1 MSQYHFTYNDKK
13 ILSLDSIE
21 EPIYIK
27 FLFNLVEGKIDILNP
42 NCSVTLIDNNTK
54 KWTNLGQITFNH
66 KHELKE
72 QLKQFSVQ
80 YISLLRDFEDK
91 SFFVKHGFEEGG
103 EANSIRY
110 PLNDLL
116 KKYQSV
122 DLKELLEDLTDVLR
136 KTMVKNIINFYE
148 EKSDKT
154 QQYLFSMKKK

>member
-21 EPIYIK
+21 DPIYIK

-72 QLKQFSVQ
+72 QLKQFSIQ

-122 DLKELLEDLTDVLR
+122 DLKELLEDLTNVLR
-136 KTMVKNIINFYE
+136 KTMVKNIINFTR
-148 EKSDKT
+148 KNQIKLNSIFF
-154 QQYLFSMKKK
+154 L